1 MLEGVWLLML
11 DLEKTT
17 EMNHLYDFYAPL
29 LTEKQRSLW
38 ELYFFDDWSLA
49 EIAEHQGVSRQAVF
63 ESLKRA
69 QKALLSFEKK
79 LALWQKHQQ
88 RLRWVDQ
95 LLTELR
101 SNPEMQRKVEPHLR
115 RWLEID

>member
-1 MLEGVWLLML
+1 MF

-69 QKALLSFEKK
+69 QRALLAFEDK
-79 LALWQKHQQ
+79 LALWKKHQQ
-88 RLRWVDQ
+88 RLKWVEEF
-95 LLTELR
+95 LTELQ
-101 SNPEMQRKVEPHLR
+101 SEPTLQQKVESRLR
-115 RWLEID
+115 QWLEID

>member
-1 MLEGVWLLML
+1 MVLMY

-69 QKALLSFEKK
+69 QKALFAFEEK

-88 RLRWVDQ
+88 RLKWVEE
-95 LLTELR
+95 LLMELQ
-101 SNPEMQRKVEPHLR
+101 PEPEVRQKVEPRLR
-115 RWLEID
+115 QWLEID